1 MEQSQKQ
8 KSMNWKFSLLFKQVF
23 NLCSVL
29 MKQLLRTLNLRGL
42 LTKDASGGTNDNQ
55 SSLD

>member
-23 NLCSVL
+23 NLYSVI
-29 MKQLLRTLNLRGL
+29 MKQLLRTSNLRAN
-42 LTKDASGGTNDNQ
+42 TKEASGGINDNQ
-55 SSLD
+55 SSLG